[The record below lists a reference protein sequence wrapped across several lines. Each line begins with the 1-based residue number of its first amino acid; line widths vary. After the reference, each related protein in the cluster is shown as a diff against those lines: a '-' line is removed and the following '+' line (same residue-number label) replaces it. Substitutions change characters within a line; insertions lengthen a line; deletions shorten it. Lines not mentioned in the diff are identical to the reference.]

1 MATTQDNYKTM
12 TKEMQHLMDHAH
24 ALVNATS
31 GEVDDRIKAA
41 RAALKER
48 LDSAKIEY
56 GGLEDQL
63 LVKVQAADEFIHV
76 KPYYAIGGTFIAG
89 LFLGWF
95 MSRK

>member
-1 MATTQDNYKTM
+1 MSASEDHYKTM
-12 TKEMQHLMDHAH
+12 SKEMKLIMDHAH

-31 GEVDDRIKAA
+31 GEVDEKIKEA

-48 LDSAKIEY
+48 LDSAKGEY
-56 GGLEDQL
+56 GNLEDQL
-63 LVKVQAADEFIHV
+63 MVKVQAADEFIHV

>member
-1 MATTQDNYKTM
+1 MFTTQDNHKAM

-63 LVKVQAADEFIHV
+63 LAKVQEADHFVHV
-76 KPYYAIGGTFIAG
+76 KPYYAIGGTFVAG

-95 MSRK
+95 MSRN